1 MVLVAE
7 ILYNK
12 LIFVFNFSHDYAQPE
27 CTNVCF
33 RYTPPRIAALP
44 EGPERDTELVK
55 VAPQIKKLMMEQGT
69 MMIAYQPLKE
79 HINFFRMINA
89 NPGQTHQ
96 DMEFVLDEIERLGR
110 DL

>member
-1 MVLVAE
+1 
-7 ILYNK
+7 
-12 LIFVFNFSHDYAQPE
+12 
-27 CTNVCF
+27 
-33 RYTPPRIAALP
+33 
-44 EGPERDTELVK
+44 
-55 VAPQIKKLMMEQGT
+55 
-69 MMIAYQPLKE
+69 MIAYQPLKE